1 MNILEQHL
9 QELIVSETRIE
20 KELESAE
27 TETDKYILTSKLEQI
42 KGIISNITK
51 SLNK

>member
-9 QELIVSETRIE
+9 QELIASEARIE
-20 KELESAE
+20 NELESTE
-27 TETDKYILTSKLEQI
+27 TETDKYILTNKLEQI
-42 KGIISNITK
+42 KGIITNITK

>member
-1 MNILEQHL
+1 MDIREQHL
-9 QELIVSETRIE
+9 MELIASETRIK

-27 TETDKYILTSKLEQI
+27 TETDKYILNNKLEQI
-42 KGIISNITK
+42 KGIITNITK